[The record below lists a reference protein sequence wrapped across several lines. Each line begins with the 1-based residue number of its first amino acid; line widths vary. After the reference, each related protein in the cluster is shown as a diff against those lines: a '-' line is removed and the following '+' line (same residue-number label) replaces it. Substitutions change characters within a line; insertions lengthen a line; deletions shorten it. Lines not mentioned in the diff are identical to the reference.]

1 MDNVLFA
8 LGVYF
13 GLPFLLAA
21 LARGLGCL
29 VDALAWLIHGPPP
42 AEEPPPA
49 WAPTRA
55 FEPIPLARLN

>member
-13 GLPFLLAA
+13 GLPFLLAT
-21 LARGLGCL
+21 LATGLGL
-29 VDALAWLIHGPPP
+29 VVDALAWLIHGPPP

-55 FEPIPLARLN
+55 FVPIPLARLG